1 MFTIDL
7 LNGQGIPEKSRPA
20 GMAVAAMTIA
30 VPAIA
35 AVVMF
40 TCYVRNATIIS
51 IKKEA
56 IAAYE
61 AKLDKLS
68 DAVKLRKA
76 SEQEK
81 SLYTNCLS
89 EVKSSIVNHTQ
100 WSDILTTVVE
110 NLPDVVVLTKLE
122 VTTKHTKR
130 KVPKKDDPKKT
141 VDVSVPIKTLKINL
155 AANPGSNCDEA
166 VRSFRNRLLSL
177 PSLQSAAGKSNTI
190 NVSQTSGTLGD
201 QQVICY
207 EIDCIFNP
215 PL

>member
-1 MFTIDL
+1 MFTVDL
-7 LNGQGIPEKSRPA
+7 LKGQGIPQKSRPA

-35 AVVMF
+35 AVAMF

-51 IKKEA
+51 IRKQA

-61 AKLDKLS
+61 AKLNKLS
-68 DAVKLRKA
+68 DAVKLRK
-76 SEQEK
+76 SHEQEK
-81 SLYTNCLS
+81 GLYTNCLS

-100 WSDILTTVVE
+100 WSGILTAVVE
-110 NLPDVVVLTKLE
+110 NLPESVILTKLE
-122 VTTKHTKR
+122 VTTQHAKR

-141 VDVSVPIKTLKINL
+141 IDISVPVKTLKINV
-155 AANPGSNCDEA
+155 AGSPGSNCDEA
-166 VRSFRNRLLSL
+166 VRGFRNCLLNL
-177 PSLQSAAGKSNTI
+177 PALQQTFNSI

-207 EIDCIFNP
+207 EIDCIFKP